1 MKNRLTE
8 VAALGA
14 LLASLLVA
22 GSVSAQDVTTRTT
35 AGTYAVV
42 CEGQLTFPTPTSPLI
57 PAKQLGTATA
67 DGDGHFT
74 GTTTNSFGGFA
85 VFTETVSGT
94 ETVNPDGTG
103 TITFT
108 PSAIDGHPVP
118 PPGMGGP
125 PLIDISFVVSEHGN
139 RIDGIVTDPGTVFA
153 CVLRRISKDD
163 DQAAIQKH
171 DSLPRRIPARHTV
184 PSNAQKSGALHVVT
198 VAAKAAKKQSTA
210 TTN

>member
-1 MKNRLTE
+1 MKNRLIQ
-8 VAALGA
+8 VAALGV

-22 GSVSAQDVTTRTT
+22 GSVSAQNVTTHTT
-35 AGTYAVV
+35 AGTYAVT
-42 CEGQLTFPTPTSPLI
+42 CEGYLAFPTPASPLV
-57 PAKQLGTATA
+57 PAKELGTAIA
-67 DGDGHFT
+67 DEEGHFT
-74 GTTTNSFGGFA
+74 GTTTDSIGGFA

-103 TITFT
+103 AITFT

-118 PPGMGGP
+118 PPSMGGP

-153 CVLRRISKDD
+153 CVLRRISQND

-171 DSLPRRIPARHTV
+171 DSSPRRIPARHAL
-184 PSNAQKSGALHVVT
+184 PSNAQKSGAVQVVT
-198 VAAKAAKKQSTA
+198 VSAKAAKKPATA
-210 TTN
+210 TYN